1 MTTND
6 SSFAPLLR
14 VAVSQRVDLIDAIG
28 ETRDALDRNL
38 ARWLAQC
45 GVLAFPVPNGLAAPE
60 LDAWLAVLAPTAVVL
75 SGGNNI
81 GACPERDATE
91 SRLLAWAEC
100 HRLPLLGICRGMQ
113 MLGVAAGGSLCAVAG
128 HVRTR
133 HRIGTAG
140 LPDEV
145 NSFHDWSLA
154 SCPPGYR
161 PLAMA
166 EDGALEAIRHETLP
180 WEGWMWHPERETPF
194 AALDRERFMALLG
207 TQTDL
212 SHGD

>member
-1 MTTND
+1 MTTNN
-6 SSFAPLLR
+6 SSSAPMLR
-14 VAVSQRVDLIDAIG
+14 IAVSQRVDRIEAIG

-45 GVLAFPVPNGLAAPE
+45 GTLAFPVPNGLAAPE
-60 LDAWLAVLAPTAVVL
+60 LDAWLGALAPAAVVL
-75 SGGNNI
+75 SGGNDV

-91 SRLLAWAEC
+91 SRLIAWAER

-113 MLGVAAGGSLCAVAG
+113 MLGVAAGGSLRAVAG

-133 HRIGTAG
+133 HRIGAVG
-140 LPDEV
+140 LPEEV
-145 NSFHDWSLA
+145 NSFHNWSLA
-154 SCPPGYR
+154 ACPPGYR
-161 PLAMA
+161 LLAVA
-166 EDGALEAIRHETLP
+166 EDGAPEAMRHEILP

-194 AALDRERFMALLG
+194 AAVDRERFLALLG
-207 TQTDL
+207 AQTDL